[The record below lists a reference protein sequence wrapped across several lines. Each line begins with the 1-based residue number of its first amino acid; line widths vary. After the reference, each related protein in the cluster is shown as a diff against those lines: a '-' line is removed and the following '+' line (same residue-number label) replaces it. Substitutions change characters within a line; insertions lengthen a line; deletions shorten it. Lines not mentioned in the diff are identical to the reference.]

1 MRKNIVSICVL
12 ALLLVTFSVFGQ
24 EDRNKG
30 IINSALI
37 GLESVSYTH
46 LTLPTT

>member
-24 EDRNKG
+24 VENT
-30 IINSALI
+30 II
-37 GLESVSYTH
+37 V
-46 LTLPTT
+46 